1 MRHSVIAF
9 LVAPLLA
16 VAACAGG
23 SPVEPETP
31 AGASTTTPP
40 ATADRVTADPAV
52 TLAVAELY
60 GKAVAA
66 KDFAAVASLFTDGIA
81 WHQPGQNRF
90 SGTHV
95 GGAAVSTML
104 GGQADLT
111 KGTLEIKATGAPM
124 VNGDTFTFP
133 VHFSAKREGAEM
145 SMEGIDVFRV
155 EGDRIAEVWLYS
167 ADQRAEDAFWG
178 SA

>member
-1 MRHSVIAF
+1 MRRSVIAF

-23 SPVEPETP
+23 SPVEQETP

-40 ATADRVTADPAV
+40 AAADPAV

-81 WHQPGQNRF
+81 WHQPGKNRF

-95 GGAAVSTML
+95 GGAAVNKML
-104 GGQADLT
+104 GGQAEVT
-111 KGTLEIKATGAPM
+111 KGTLEIKATSAPM

-133 VHFSAKREGAEM
+133 VYFSAKRDGAEM